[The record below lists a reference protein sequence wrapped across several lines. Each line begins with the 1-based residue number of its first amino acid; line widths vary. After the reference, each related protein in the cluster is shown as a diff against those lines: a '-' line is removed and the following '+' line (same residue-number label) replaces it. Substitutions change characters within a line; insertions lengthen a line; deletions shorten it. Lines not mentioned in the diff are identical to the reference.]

1 MCVYWNF
8 NAVRCCIS
16 ISWECTW
23 DWKSNFSNF
32 LYDLDYNYNLCS
44 CLNFVVRLF
53 CIWRRIISIS
63 LRPDVTV
70 HDPSKIKQMHLNFQ
84 PLFHIKRIVARQI
97 HQNNVLI
104 SFLFRLIANIFI
116 EILFWRIGC
125 VIMKLLA
132 THEKL

>member
-1 MCVYWNF
+1 MVCACV
-8 NAVRCCIS
+8 CIG
-16 ISWECTW
+16 ISMQSDVVLPFLECAPEIGKVISPTSFMIW
-23 DWKSNFSNF
+23 ITII
-32 LYDLDYNYNLCS
+32 NLCS
-44 CLNFVVRLF
+44 YLNFVVRLF

-104 SFLFRLIANIFI
+104 SFLFRLIANI
-116 EILFWRIGC
+116 
-125 VIMKLLA
+125 LLSYYFGG
-132 THEKL
+132 LDVLS